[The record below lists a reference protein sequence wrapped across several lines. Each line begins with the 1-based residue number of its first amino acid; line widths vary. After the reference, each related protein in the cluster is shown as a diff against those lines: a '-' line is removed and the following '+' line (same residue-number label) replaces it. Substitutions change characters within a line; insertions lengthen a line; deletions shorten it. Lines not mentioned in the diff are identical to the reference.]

1 MAEERADREP
11 QVDQTVLIS
20 LATRFEAIPYL
31 RALGVRIER
40 IALDGVRL
48 RVPYKD
54 ENSNP
59 GRALHGGVAAST
71 IGIAG
76 ALAAWTGFRPSPTL
90 ESSTLD
96 LSVNYLAAAI
106 GEDIVADA
114 RVLRRGKEIV
124 YADVDIRNDGG
135 KAIAKGLVTYR
146 ALDRAQHGQAGAR
159 QHEVA
164 PDAVVP
170 APPAGGGADDVPKL
184 AKAIVSVPFMS
195 RLGLA
200 ITYMREG
207 RARITMPYAAAY
219 SDDGGALHE
228 GAIAALVDTTGAM
241 ASWSITGIDFRY
253 KASTVGIHV
262 SYHAPAV
269 GEDVVAVGQTLRRN
283 NEIFLNEVAVRGAT
297 SNRLLATGA
306 VTYRIVVPEEQ
317 GA

>member
-1 MAEERADREP
+1 MADDPADGIA
-11 QVDQTVLIS
+11 LAS
-20 LATRFEAIPYL
+20 LGTRFEEMPYP
-31 RALGVRIER
+31 RALGIRIER
-40 IALDGVRL
+40 IALDSVRV

-59 GRALHGGVAAST
+59 GKALHGGVAAST

-76 ALAAWTGFRPSPTL
+76 TLAAWTGFRPSPTL
-90 ESSTLD
+90 ETSTLD

-114 RVLRRGKEIV
+114 RILRRGKEIA
-124 YADVDIRNDGG
+124 YAEVDVRNDGE

-146 ALDRAQHGQAGAR
+146 ALDGALHRHAATR
-159 QHEVA
+159 QREIA

-170 APPAGGGADDVPKL
+170 APPAGGGEDDVPKL
-184 AKAIVSVPFMS
+184 ARAIVAVPFMS

-207 RARITMPYAAAY
+207 RARITMPYDLAH
-219 SDDGGALHE
+219 SDGGGALHE
-228 GAIAALVDTTGAM
+228 GAVAALIDTTGAM

-269 GEDVVAVGQTLRRN
+269 GENVVAVAQTLRRN
-283 NEIFLNEVAVRGAT
+283 NEVFLNEVAVRGAT
-297 SNRLLATGA
+297 SARLLATGA
-306 VTYRIVVPEEQ
+306 VTYRIVVPDD
-317 GA
+317 